1 MLNSCFHRTT
11 RRGGKQGRLPLT
23 SPAIVQTLDLYQK
36 AGSSTSRYFD
46 RRVGGAYSASGP
58 RGTTCARNRFLPVP
72 DSAETDFAGSGFVM
86 VRKLVYVV
94 DDDAAFL
101 RAIQRLLNEHGYDVA
116 VFQSVEDFNGHAV
129 LDDAFCLV
137 LDINLGDSSG
147 IDLGWQLSKRGSSL
161 PVIFITAND
170 SESTRKATH
179 ELGCVAYLRKPF
191 PAKSLID
198 AVESSAAQSG
208 QIQ

>member
-1 MLNSCFHRTT
+1 VT
-11 RRGGKQGRLPLT
+11 
-23 SPAIVQTLDLYQK
+23 
-36 AGSSTSRYFD
+36 
-46 RRVGGAYSASGP
+46 
-58 RGTTCARNRFLPVP
+58 
-72 DSAETDFAGSGFVM
+72 

-94 DDDAAFL
+94 DDDASFL

-116 VFQSVEDFNGHAV
+116 VFHSVEDFNDHAV

-137 LDINLGDSSG
+137 LDIHLGDRSG
-147 IDLGWQLSKRGSSL
+147 IDLSRQLSQRGSSL
-161 PVIFITAND
+161 PVIFMTAND

-179 ELGCVAYLRKPF
+179 EHGCVAYLQKPF